1 MQVMTWDNLY
11 KNFKTLYPRLSKSSV
26 YFRPS
31 GYMQILIYFK
41 DGMKMIYDD
50 IKKQASIVGK

>member
-1 MQVMTWDNLY
+1 MTWDNLY
-11 KNFKTLYPRLSKSSV
+11 KNFKALYPRLSKSSV

-41 DGMKMIYDD
+41 DGMKMTYDD
-50 IKKQASIVGK
+50 VKKQASIVGK